1 MNSSVNIGE
10 RKRRMSQ
17 PEPAQLQLPYLKPS
31 KPMTYVIDDDE
42 RPLKKPRD
50 FNLCTANTKLPKY

>member
-1 MNSSVNIGE
+1 
-10 RKRRMSQ
+10 MSQ
-17 PEPAQLQLPYLKPS
+17 PEPAQLQLPYLKPA

-42 RPLKKPRD
+42 RSLKKPRD